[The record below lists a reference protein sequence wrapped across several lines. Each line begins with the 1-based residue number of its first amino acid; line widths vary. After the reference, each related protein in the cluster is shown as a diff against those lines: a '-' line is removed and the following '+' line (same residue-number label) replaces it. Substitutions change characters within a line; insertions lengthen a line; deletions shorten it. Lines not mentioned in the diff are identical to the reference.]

1 MTSDLLAHGL
11 AMARA
16 GSPWLGPVL
25 ACAAF
30 AEAMVVIGVFVPI
43 TPFLVLAGAVLGA
56 GALDHGTPV
65 WVSAG
70 AFLGNAVS
78 YQLGRRAA
86 RPIAA
91 RLPARSLAL
100 AERLF
105 LRHGSAAIVI
115 ARFMGPPATIAPFL
129 AGSVGLPGSRFLIA
143 SLVASLA
150 WPFAMISVGLLGV
163 RVFSLSFAAA

>member
-16 GSPWLGPVL
+16 ASPWLGPVL

-30 AEAMVVIGVFVPI
+30 AEAMVVIGVFVP
-43 TPFLVLAGAVLGA
+43 TTRFLVLGGAVIGTR
-56 GALDHGTPV
+56 ALDHGTPL

-91 RLPARSLAL
+91 CLPARSIAL
-100 AERLF
+100 TERLF
-105 LRHGSAAIVI
+105 LRHGSAASRLRHCGVS
-115 ARFMGPPATIAPFL
+115 ARRSTRLRHELPL
-129 AGSVGLPGSRFLIA
+129 AQLQ
-143 SLVASLA
+143 
-150 WPFAMISVGLLGV
+150 
-163 RVFSLSFAAA
+163 